1 MEDSNPL
8 INSSEIEDDYSQRS
22 FRLNKQEINNPQLV
36 ITDFWERYSL
46 QSFRK
51 HLWNRFIKNLLMGNI
66 DPLGTA
72 ELYIDMER
80 MIEVTFLLRNQVTN
94 NTPENK

>member
-1 MEDSNPL
+1 MGNNNPL
-8 INSSEIEDDYSQRS
+8 INSSEIEDDYSQRP
-22 FRLNKQEINNPQLV
+22 FRLTQQEIDNPQLV

-51 HLWNRFIKNLLMGNI
+51 QLWNSFIKNLLIGNI

-80 MIEVTFLLRNQVTN
+80 MIEVTFLLRNHVTDN
-94 NTPENK
+94 RHENK

>member
-1 MEDSNPL
+1 MKNSNPL
-8 INSSEIEDDYSQRS
+8 VNSSEITDDYSQRP
-22 FRLNKQEINNPQLV
+22 FRLNQQEINNPQLV

-51 HLWNRFIKNLLMGNI
+51 QLWNGFIKNLLMGNI

-80 MIEVTFLLRNQVTN
+80 MIEVTFLLRNHFIENTN
-94 NTPENK
+94 ENK